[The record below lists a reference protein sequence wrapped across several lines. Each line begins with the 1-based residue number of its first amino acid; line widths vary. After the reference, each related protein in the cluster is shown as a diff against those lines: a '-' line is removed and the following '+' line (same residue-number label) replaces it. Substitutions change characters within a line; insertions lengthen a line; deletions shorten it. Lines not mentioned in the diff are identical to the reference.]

1 MKIFCRKIIINK
13 PWLLKE
19 KGPLLLACNHP
30 NSFLDSVIL
39 DVLFQQPVWSLTRGD
54 AFISRPVRKIFHA
67 LKMLPV
73 YRTSEGAE
81 NVTINYKTF
90 DFCLEIFKQKGIVQI
105 FSEGICINEWHL
117 RPLKKGTARLALKTW
132 ESNIPLRVL
141 PVGINYSSYQRFGK
155 NIFINFGAIIT
166 KNDIE
171 WNIPEGLRYQSFNTR
186 LREELAQ
193 LVFEIKKTDK
203 RKQEKLL
210 ERKPVM
216 AERIL
221 LSVPAGIGWLVHLPL
236 YLPLKKYAWKKYRH
250 SDHYDAVLSGLLLM
264 TYPFYLLLIVL
275 LLFIFIQSWW
285 VFTLLF
291 VLPFTA
297 WSYTQVKEQLD

>member
-1 MKIFCRKIIINK
+1 M
-13 PWLLKE
+13 
-19 KGPLLLACNHP
+19 
-30 NSFLDSVIL
+30 
-39 DVLFQQPVWSLTRGD
+39 FQQPVWSLTRGD

-221 LSVPAGIGWLVHLPL
+221 LSVPAGIGWLAHLPL

-275 LLFIFIQSWW
+275 LLFIFIQGWW